1 MTTPNSFS
9 ETLMTDF
16 QIGTTYSGFTLQRL
30 ESINEIDSTVLL
42 FTHAFLGSPVLAIKN
57 NDPNK
62 TFCVAFQTLPDDST
76 GVAHI
81 LEHCV
86 LMGSRKYP
94 VKDVFGEIH
103 KGGLMTFLNAM
114 TGSDTTFYPF
124 ATRNLQEYFN
134 IMDVYCDVVFHPLL
148 LPSTFEQE
156 GWHYHKESADQSLEY
171 QGVVFNEMKGAFS
184 DPIRSIF
191 HHTFS
196 GLLPGSTYAHE
207 SGGDPKHIPDLTYEQ
222 FTDFHRRFYHPSNA
236 TFFFYGDADLEAELA
251 FIQDRFL
258 AEVTEP
264 PARTAINHG
273 RLISRPRL
281 IEDTYGVQKGTGLAG
296 KTFLAV
302 GSAVGNVL
310 DRQRNTA
317 FQIIAQIL
325 YNSDA
330 SPLKKAILEAGLC
343 KDFGGIFLANSCFTS
358 IMMTYLIGSEPDHR
372 DQFKELYNRTLSR
385 MVAAGL
391 GRELVLSELN
401 KFEFS
406 VREDLTKAQRG
417 LDLISK
423 ALPAI
428 KHGLDPFDALRFDEL
443 LCTIRKL
450 ALEEGY
456 FEQLIG
462 EHLLDN
468 PATVEII
475 LRPDPEKIILA
486 AREEQ
491 HRLAAFE
498 NSLSPDEQKQL
509 VNRTRQL
516 IELQNK
522 PNDAETLRLLPR
534 INTDDLTP
542 RPVYHSVI
550 AEKLDTTLL
559 LVNELPTNSIVYLD
573 FGFDCTMV
581 PADLLLWLDL
591 FGTIITEIGTDTKDY
606 IRFAQELG
614 MYTGGFNNSFS
625 TYMHQDTPDAPC
637 RPVAWFHLKA
647 LSAFLDRSLALVGEV
662 FSSVSLSNRRRIR
675 EIVLREFAWAEH
687 SVQSEG
693 YSLAV
698 SRVFAQL
705 SSSGGY
711 NEYVN
716 GATAYLKLK
725 ELAQDY
731 DRYEAEFLAALEQL
745 RHLLL
750 CRQALIISVTGNA
763 EDIDRF
769 RELAAGLTAGL
780 ADRPYTPAALQF
792 QTFSPAQGL
801 CTSSEV
807 VYNVQGCRLFDSPD
821 QYNGH
826 FEVLKTWISRDYL
839 WNTVRQIGGAYGCFV
854 QFNHISG
861 NIAFISFRDPNIAKT
876 YHTYQQL
883 RSHIERLNL
892 SPQSLQQLIIGTY
905 GSLDPHLAPA
915 AKGAAARNEYLSGIT
930 MEFKQNLIEQALQS
944 NVDVLRDFAPFFD
957 NLTTHGY
964 RATIGN
970 GDKIRAVGH
979 LFTELIEM

>member
-1 MTTPNSFS
+1 
-9 ETLMTDF
+9 MTDF
-16 QIGTTYSGFTLQRL
+16 QIGTTYSGFTLQRMDT
-30 ESINEIDSTVLL
+30 IAEIDSTVLL
-42 FTHAFLGSPVLAIKN
+42 FTHAILGTPVLAIKN
-57 NDPNK
+57 TDPNK
-62 TFCVAFQTLPDDST
+62 TFCVAFQTLPEDST

-134 IMDVYCDVVFHPLL
+134 IMDVYCDVVFYPLL

-156 GWHYHKESADQSLEY
+156 GWHYHKESPDHPLEY

-207 SGGDPKHIPDLTYEQ
+207 SGGDPKRIPELTYEQ
-222 FTDFHRRFYHPSNA
+222 FADFHRRFYHPSNA
-236 TFFFYGDADLEAELA
+236 TFFFYGDADLAAELA
-251 FIQDRFL
+251 FIQGGFL
-258 AEVTEP
+258 SQVNEPAAGTE
-264 PARTAINHG
+264 INHG
-273 RLISRPRL
+273 VLISQPRL
-281 IEDTYGVQKGTGLAG
+281 IEDTYGVQKGSDLTG

-343 KDFGGIFLANSCFTS
+343 KDFGGVFLANSCFTS
-358 IMMTYLIGSEPDHR
+358 IMMTYLIGSEPHYR
-372 DQFKELYNRTLSR
+372 DQFKEVYDRTLSR
-385 MVAAGL
+385 MFSAGL
-391 GRELVLSELN
+391 GHELILSELN
-401 KFEFS
+401 KYEFS
-406 VREDLTKAQRG
+406 LREDLTKAQRG
-417 LDLISK
+417 LDLIGK

-428 KHGLDPFDALRFDEL
+428 KHGMDPFDALRFNEL
-443 LCTIRKL
+443 LGNIRTR
-450 ALEEGY
+450 ALDENY

-462 EHLLDN
+462 EHLLHN
-468 PATVEII
+468 PSTVEIL
-475 LRPDPEKIILA
+475 LRPDPEKMNLTV
-486 AREEQ
+486 REEQ
-491 HRLAAFE
+491 QRLAAYE
-498 NSLSPDEQKQL
+498 DSLGPDERDQL
-509 VNRTRQL
+509 VLRTRQL

-522 PNDAETLRLLPR
+522 PNDSATLSLLPR
-534 INTDDLTP
+534 IKIDNLNP
-542 RPVYHSVI
+542 KPFYHQVRP
-550 AEKLDTTLL
+550 EKLDATLF
-559 LVNELPTNSIVYLD
+559 LVNELPTNAIVYLD
-573 FGFDCTMV
+573 FGFDCSMV
-581 PADLLLWLDL
+581 PADLLPWLDL

-606 IRFAQELG
+606 IRFAEELG

-625 TYMHQDTPDAPC
+625 TYMHQDNPEGPC
-637 RPVAWFHLKA
+637 RPVAWFHLKT
-647 LSAFLDRSLALVGEV
+647 LSSFLDRSLSLVEEV
-662 FSSVSLSNRRRIR
+662 FSSVSLNNRPRIR

-693 YSLAV
+693 YSLAS
-698 SRVFAQL
+698 SRVFAHL
-705 SSSGGY
+705 SSSGRY
-711 NEYVN
+711 NEYVK
-716 GATAYLKLK
+716 GVTAYLKLK
-725 ELAQDY
+725 ELAQNY
-731 DRYEAEFLAALEQL
+731 ERYETEFLAGLEQL
-745 RHLLL
+745 RYLLL
-750 CRQALIISVTGNA
+750 CKQALIVSVTGSA
-763 EDIDRF
+763 EDINRF
-769 RELAAGLTAGL
+769 QSRAAGVTGSLTDL
-780 ADRPYTPAALQF
+780 PYTPVDPQF
-792 QTFSPAQGL
+792 QTFEPAQGL

-807 VYNVQGCRLFDSPD
+807 VYNVLGCKLFSSPD

-826 FEVLKTWISRDYL
+826 FEVLKTWVSRDYL
-839 WNTVRQIGGAYGCFV
+839 WNTVRQMGGAYGCFV

-861 NIAFISFRDPNIAKT
+861 NIALVSYRDPHIAKT
-876 YHTYQQL
+876 YHAYEQL
-883 RSHIERLNL
+883 RTHIEQLDL
-892 SPQSLQQLIIGTY
+892 SPQSLEQLIIGTY

-915 AKGAAARNEYLSGIT
+915 ARGAAARNEYLSGIT
-930 MEFKQNLIEQALQS
+930 TEFKQKLVEQALQS
-944 NVDVLRDFAPFFD
+944 TIDGLRDFAPFFG
-957 NLTTHGY
+957 NLTGHGY

-970 GDKIRAVGH
+970 GDKIRSAGE